1 MSRGLRARPS
11 ERNFGVVL
19 DLFSLAGDVCRLFQ
33 RKRLHSFICFD
44 ARIACP
50 GGIARAIASDRR
62 SRQHRSLL
70 RCQVLRAMPAS
81 AGDGH
86 HSQFYENLRLL
97 VGTSLD
103 GPMELCRVCI
113 EPLQI

>member
-1 MSRGLRARPS
+1 VRGRPREIS
-11 ERNFGVVL
+11 AS
-19 DLFSLAGDVCRLFQ
+19 FSTCFRVPATLFQ
-33 RKRLHSFICFD
+33 RKPLYFICFD

-50 GGIARAIASDRR
+50 SRIARAIATDRR

-70 RCQVLRAMPAS
+70 RCQVLRAMPES

-103 GPMELCRVCI
+103 GPMELCRACI